1 MKVFKQNCP
10 SGSMAAARS
19 GLAASRTTLAAAV
32 ALALAGMAGSAYA
45 QSSPATDVQAGV
57 EQPHLDVV
65 TVTANKRVERL
76 EDVPMAITV
85 IDDKALARSN
95 AGSFTDLSDLS
106 PALTISYGSVPSNN
120 SINMRG
126 IGTTSVGIGVEADVV
141 VVIDD
146 IPIGMQVMAL
156 QGLTD
161 VSRIEILKGPQST
174 LFGKSAVAGA
184 INITTKPITGPLS
197 YTAGALYTSDNE
209 WRLSASASGRVSDK
223 FGFRVA
229 ANTIEFPGVVHDLTQ
244 GTRTDGAKSRTFSGK
259 FEWNLSDDLTAS
271 FMPHYNHTVNACCV
285 LPITS
290 ISNVAGAAVNGI
302 PALSAANVLG
312 GINIGPNN
320 KDVRNLAFSGAVSD
334 DSGAGIKLS
343 YTAPSGYVFSSITSA
358 DSYSQS
364 DVQQDENTGV
374 PVLLYYPDA
383 SGKPAGV
390 NLPYTQYGTTGV
402 HGKTQEFRMASPDD
416 AVFRYVAGLWYAT
429 NAIDRNFVRG
439 YNGIALTS
447 PKEFFGSVYNRS
459 KAAYGQAS
467 WDFLPNNSL
476 VAGLRLNREV
486 SGYGIVT
493 GSPPPGAFVQSAAFS
508 STGNDDNSVTGRLGL
523 EHHFSKDVMGYATV
537 STGHKGKAYGITSG
551 INAAQAALNPVD
563 AETSRNYEMGFKANM
578 LNNRATVSVAVFSEK
593 FRNYQQNSWE
603 PIPGNTAG
611 TTVLDSIG
619 GVQSRGLEIDAN
631 ALLTSQL
638 LVNGSLAYTE
648 ATISDWKIGPCYSLP
663 SGAPNPGCII
673 ANPAS
678 GGTNTQNLSGAR
690 MPNAPKLKF
699 NVGGQYDVKLPEQA
713 FDGFVTASYRYQ
725 SDVLFNINQDPMSA
739 QGAYGIANIGFGV
752 RERKDKYKL
761 TFFVNNLFDK
771 HYSVNN
777 MLATSG
783 WGTGVSTTS
792 WQPAR
797 DAFRYFGVR
806 FDTKF

>member
-1 MKVFKQNCP
+1 MKVFDQNAP
-10 SGSMAAARS
+10 AVPRIHTMA
-19 GLAASRTTLAAAV
+19 GAV
-32 ALALAGMAGSAYA
+32 ALALLSLSGGA
-45 QSSPATDVQAGV
+45 QAQAAAD
-57 EQPHLDVV
+57 QPHLDVV

-76 EDVPMAITV
+76 EDVPMAISV

-126 IGTTSVGIGVEADVV
+126 IGTTSVGVGVEADVV

-146 IPIGMQVMAL
+146 VPIGMQVMAL

-184 INITTKPITGPLS
+184 INITTKPIAGPMAYTGS
-197 YTAGALYTSDNE
+197 ALYTSDNE
-209 WRLSASASGRVSDK
+209 WRVSASASGRTSDK
-223 FGFRVA
+223 FGFRIA
-229 ANTIEFPGVVHDLTQ
+229 ANSIGFPGVVHDLTQ
-244 GTRTDGAKSRTFSGK
+244 DSRTDGAKSRTFSGK
-259 FEWNLSDDLTAS
+259 FEWDLSDDLS
-271 FMPHYNHTVNACCV
+271 LSLMPHYNHSVNACCV
-285 LPITS
+285 TPITS
-290 ISNVAGAAVNGI
+290 ISNFAGAAVNGI
-302 PALSAANVLG
+302 PALSAANVLA
-312 GINIGPNN
+312 GIPIGPDN
-320 KDVRNLAFSGAVSD
+320 KYVRNMSFSGAISD
-334 DSGAGIKLS
+334 DSGAGIKLNWN
-343 YTAPSGYVFSSITSA
+343 APNGYVFSSITSA

-383 SGKPAGV
+383 SGNPAGV

-402 HGKTQEFRMASPDD
+402 HAKTQEFRVASPDD
-416 AVFRYVAGLWYAT
+416 ASLRYVAGLWFAT

-439 YNGIALTS
+439 YNGIPLTS
-447 PKEFFGSVYNRS
+447 PKEFFGSVYSRS

-467 WDFLPNNSL
+467 WDFMPAYSL

-486 SGYGIVT
+486 SGYNIAI
-493 GSPPPGAFVQSAAFS
+493 GSPPPTAFVQTSAFS

-523 EHHFSKDVMGYATV
+523 EHHFSQDVMGYATL

-551 INAAQAALNPVD
+551 LTAAQAALNPVD
-563 AETSRNYEMGFKANM
+563 PETSRNYEVGIKANL
-578 LNNRATVSVAVFSEK
+578 LNNRATVSVALFSEK
-593 FRNYQQNSWE
+593 FRNYQQNSWQ
-603 PIPGNTAG
+603 PTPGNTAG

-619 GVQSRGLEIDAN
+619 GVQSRGLEVDAN
-631 ALLTSQL
+631 VLATPNLLL
-638 LVNGSLAYTE
+638 NGSFAYTE
-648 ATISDWKIGPCYSLP
+648 ATISDWAVGPCYSLP
-663 SGAPNPGCII
+663 SGAPNASCIVG
-673 ANPAS
+673 NPAS

-690 MPNAPKLKF
+690 MPNAPKIKF
-699 NVGGQYDVKLPEQA
+699 NVGGQYDIKMA
-713 FDGFVTASYRYQ
+713 DRAYDGFITANYRFQ

-739 QGAYGIANIGFGV
+739 QGAYGIANLGFGI
-752 RERKDKYKL
+752 REHKDKYKL

-771 HYSVNN
+771 QYSVNN
-777 MLATSG
+777 MMSTSG
-783 WGTGVSTTS
+783 WGAGVVTTS

-806 FDTKF
+806 LDTKF

>member
-1 MKVFKQNCP
+1 MKVFDQNAP
-10 SGSMAAARS
+10 AVPRTSTMA
-19 GLAASRTTLAAAV
+19 TAV
-32 ALALAGMAGSAYA
+32 ACAVMSLSGVVHAQNSA
-45 QSSPATDVQAGV
+45 PAAKTDD
-57 EQPHLDVV
+57 QPRLEVV

-126 IGTTSVGIGVEADVV
+126 IGTTSVGVGVEADVV

-146 IPIGMQVMAL
+146 VPVGMQVMAL

-184 INITTKPITGPLS
+184 INITTKPIAGPMAYTGS
-197 YTAGALYTSDNE
+197 ALYTSDNE
-209 WRLSASASGRVSDK
+209 WRVSASASGRTSDK
-223 FGFRVA
+223 FGFRIA
-229 ANTIEFPGVVHDLTQ
+229 ANSLEFPGVVHDLTQ
-244 GTRTDGAKSRTFSGK
+244 GTRTDGSKSRTFTGK
-259 FEWNLSDDLTAS
+259 FEWDLTDDVS
-271 FMPHYNHTVNACCV
+271 LSLMPHYNHSVNACCV
-285 LPITS
+285 TPITS
-290 ISNVAGAAVNGI
+290 ISNFAGASVNGI
-302 PALSAANVLG
+302 AALSAANVLA
-312 GINIGPNN
+312 GIPIGPDN
-320 KDVRNLAFSGAVSD
+320 KYVRNMAFSGAVSD
-334 DSGAGIKLS
+334 DNGAGIKLNWA
-343 YTAPSGYVFSSITSA
+343 APNGYVFSSITSA

-364 DVQQDENTGV
+364 DSQQDENTGV

-402 HGKTQEFRMASPDD
+402 HSKTQELRMASPDD
-416 AVFRYVAGLWYAT
+416 GSLRYVAGLWWAT
-429 NAIDRNFVRG
+429 NAIERNFVRG
-439 YNGIALTS
+439 YNGIPLTS
-447 PKEFFGSVYNRS
+447 PKEFFGAVYNRS
-459 KAAYGQAS
+459 RAAYGQAT
-467 WDFLPNNSL
+467 WDFMPDNSL
-476 VAGLRLNREV
+476 VAGLRVNREV
-486 SGYGIVT
+486 SGYNIAI
-493 GSPPPGAFVQSAAFS
+493 GSPPPTAFVQTSAFS

-523 EHHFSKDVMGYATV
+523 EHHFNKDLMAYATL

-551 INAAQAALNPVD
+551 LTAAQAALNPVD
-563 AETSRNYEMGFKANM
+563 PETSRNYEVGFKANL
-578 LNNRATVSVAVFSEK
+578 LNNRATVSVSLFSEK
-593 FRNYQQNSWE
+593 FRNYQQNSWQ

-619 GVQSRGLEIDAN
+619 GVQSRGLEVDAN
-631 ALLTSQL
+631 VLATANLLL
-638 LVNGSLAYTE
+638 NGSFAYTD
-648 ATISDWKIGPCYSLP
+648 ATISDWNVGPCYSLP
-663 SGAPNPGCII
+663 SGAPNASCII
-673 ANPAS
+673 GNPAS

-690 MPNAPKLKF
+690 MPNAPKIKF
-699 NVGGQYDVKLPEQA
+699 NVGGQYDIKMA
-713 FDGFVTASYRYQ
+713 DRAYDGFITASYRFQ

-739 QGAYGIANIGFGV
+739 QGAYGIANLGFGV
-752 RERKDKYKL
+752 REHKDKYKL

-777 MLATSG
+777 MMSTSG
-783 WGTGVSTTS
+783 WGPGIVSTS

-806 FDTKF
+806 LDTKF